1 MEDKIGS
8 DFWKP
13 LLIDRE
19 GAFLFAREEV
29 ETMDMESD
37 MGEGDMVRLKIIGST
52 IIIHPPLRWPFRERL
67 AF

>member
-1 MEDKIGS
+1 
-8 DFWKP
+8 
-13 LLIDRE
+13 
-19 GAFLFAREEV
+19 
-29 ETMDMESD
+29 MDMESD